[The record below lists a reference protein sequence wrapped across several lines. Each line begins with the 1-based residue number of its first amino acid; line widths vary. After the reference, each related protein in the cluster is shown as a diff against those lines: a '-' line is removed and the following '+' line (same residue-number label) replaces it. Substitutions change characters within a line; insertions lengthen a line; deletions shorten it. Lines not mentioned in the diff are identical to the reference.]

1 MKLGEDIRNVLTERD
16 ITVKQFAETI
26 GVKRPNAYRIFNQNS
41 IDTALLMKISLCL
54 EYDFFVTCR
63 MNIVVSKKIHVSR
76 TIRKKIICLFI
87 ILDICENV

>member
-41 IDTALLMKISLCL
+41 IDTALLMKISICL
-54 EYDFFVTCR
+54 EHDFFRDLSNEYCC
-63 MNIVVSKKIHVSR
+63 IKKDTRIKND
-76 TIRKKIICLFI
+76 T
-87 ILDICENV
+87 

>member
-54 EYDFFVTCR
+54 EYDFFRNLSNEYCC
-63 MNIVVSKKIHVSR
+63 IKKDTLIKND
-76 TIRKKIICLFI
+76 T
-87 ILDICENV
+87 